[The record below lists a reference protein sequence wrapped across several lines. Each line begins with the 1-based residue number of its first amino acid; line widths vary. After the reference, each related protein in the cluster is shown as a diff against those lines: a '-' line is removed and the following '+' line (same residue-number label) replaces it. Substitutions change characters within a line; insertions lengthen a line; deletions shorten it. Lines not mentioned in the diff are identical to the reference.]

1 MNAIKGYL
9 TGRSRRGEYWGSVV
23 ALLLTAGVVS
33 ALGHQWLGNV
43 IGFVCWCPIA
53 IRRLR
58 AIGWSPW
65 LCLLPA
71 GGGFGVGVLFGMA
84 RTIFPEFTVD
94 TATMVSKAVAV
105 VITWIFIIFIGVRPS
120 LKPAATL
127 DEAPRLAEVF
137 D

>member
-9 TGRSRRGEYWGSVV
+9 LGRSARGEYWGSMV
-23 ALLLTAGVVS
+23 ALLLTAGVVA
-33 ALGHQWLGNV
+33 ALGYKGLGNL
-43 IGFVCWCPIA
+43 IGFAVWCPIA

-71 GGGFGVGVLFGMA
+71 GGGFGIGVLFSMA
-84 RTIFPEFTVD
+84 RTIVPDLTVE
-94 TATMVSKAVAV
+94 TTTMLAKGAAVIATWV
-105 VITWIFIIFIGVRPS
+105 FIILLGVRPS
-120 LKPAATL
+120 LKPAASL
-127 DEAPRLAEVF
+127 DETPRLAEVF

>member
-9 TGRSRRGEYWGSVV
+9 TGRSGRGEYWGSVV
-23 ALLLTAGVVS
+23 ALLLTAGVIS
-33 ALGHQWLGNV
+33 ALGHQGLGNLV
-43 IGFVCWCPIA
+43 GFVFWCPIA

-71 GGGFGVGVLFGMA
+71 GGGFGIGVLFGMA
-84 RTIFPEFTVD
+84 RTIFPAFTAD
-94 TATMVSKAVAV
+94 MATMVSMVIAVA
-105 VITWIFIIFIGVRPS
+105 ITWIFIIVIGVRPS

-127 DEAPRLAEVF
+127 DEAPRLTEVF

>member
-1 MNAIKGYL
+1 VNAIKGYL

-43 IGFVCWCPIA
+43 IGFLGWCPIA

-71 GGGFGVGVLFGMA
+71 GGGFAVGVLFGMA
-84 RTIFPEFTVD
+84 RTIFPMLAVDAVTTASTV
-94 TATMVSKAVAV
+94 VAVA
-105 VITWIFIIFIGVRPS
+105 ITWIFIIFIGVRPS

-127 DEAPRLAEVF
+127 ADAPRLAEVF